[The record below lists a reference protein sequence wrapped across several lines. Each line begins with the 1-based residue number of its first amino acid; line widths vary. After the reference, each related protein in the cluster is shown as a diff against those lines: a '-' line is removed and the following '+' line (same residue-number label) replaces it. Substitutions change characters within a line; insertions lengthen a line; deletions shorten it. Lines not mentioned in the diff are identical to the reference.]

1 MLMDSFV
8 HKIDF
13 GKVLEETGL
22 DMKALCARLGITR
35 RVVNSWSKSKED
47 GGSRPDFNAV
57 AVLLESGAT
66 VETLFG
72 VEYKKM
78 HREFI
83 VPHSTQDVFSS
94 PEFMTMVNA
103 KIQEIKKKGR

>member
-1 MLMDSFV
+1 MDSFS
-8 HKIDF
+8 HKINVD
-13 GKVLEETGL
+13 KILEETGF
-22 DMKALCARLGITR
+22 DIKTLCARLGITR

-57 AVLLESGAT
+57 AVLLEAGAT
-66 VETLFG
+66 VETLYG

-103 KIQEIKKKGR
+103 KIQEIKKKNKA